1 MSRVTQFFAPAQ
13 GVMADAAARMH
24 ITPTRLLVTGAV
36 LSLLFGAVGVWCL
49 FRVRR
54 LLKVLVAFEER
65 LRSLTT
71 SVSLLTDTTE
81 SCFKAL
87 SMQLQFVQAQNLAR
101 SARRSD
107 SRGES
112 GRLVRQSRMAAA
124 ARQGE
129 TLASVAASEQ
139 IAEGEAALRLHMLR
153 ERQEASREQPKRDVS
168 DHGPLH
174 F

>member
-1 MSRVTQFFAPAQ
+1 
-13 GVMADAAARMH
+13 
-24 ITPTRLLVTGAV
+24 
-36 LSLLFGAVGVWCL
+36 
-49 FRVRR
+49 
-54 LLKVLVAFEER
+54 
-65 LRSLTT
+65 
-71 SVSLLTDTTE
+71 
-81 SCFKAL
+81 
-87 SMQLQFVQAQNLAR
+87 MQLQFVQAQNLAR